1 MMGNAEAHILM
12 PKQSVSVFLAVFAVS
27 LVIGGCKSMAV
38 LGALGGAAD
47 DPNSTAPAVSAGL
60 KLMIFGGVGHGTY
73 LGCLNCSEYATD
85 SVWNKNG
92 SSGSAY
98 SAESIFN
105 HYSQF
110 GSKYSMESA
119 CNQYAT
125 DPPVIV
131 DQSGTYYGR
140 LTLNRYAPSIG
151 IGTEDIGWLT
161 GICE

>member
-1 MMGNAEAHILM
+1 MSKERASL
-12 PKQSVSVFLAVFAVS
+12 FLAILAVS
-27 LVIGGCKSMAV
+27 LTTVGCKGMA
-38 LGALGGAAD
+38 ALGTIGNAVDAGPD
-47 DPNSTAPAVSAGL
+47 ATAPAVTSTL
-60 KLMIFGGVGHGTY
+60 KLMIFGGTRHETY
-73 LGCLNCSEYATD
+73 LGCLTCSAYAAD
-85 SVWNKNG
+85 SIWNKYG

-110 GSKYSMESA
+110 GSKYSTESA

-131 DQSGTYYGR
+131 DQNGTYYGR

-151 IGTEDIGWLT
+151 IGTEDMGWLA